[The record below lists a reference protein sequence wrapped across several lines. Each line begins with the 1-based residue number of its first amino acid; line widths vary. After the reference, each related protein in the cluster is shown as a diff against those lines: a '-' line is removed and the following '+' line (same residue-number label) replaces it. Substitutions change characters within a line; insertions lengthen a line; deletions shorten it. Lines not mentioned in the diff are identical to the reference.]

1 MITIQGKGVSKGI
14 AKGPLYFFQRF
25 DTTVT
30 LKVVSDIEAEKARLA
45 VAQEQ
50 SIRQLNALAEKC
62 QEDAGE
68 EMAVLFETHAMFVE
82 DEDFVE
88 CITSLI
94 DEESCNA
101 EYAVEQAG
109 IQFAAMFAAMD
120 DAYMQARAA
129 DIKDVAK
136 RILNNL
142 LGVVDGGI
150 HSDVPVI
157 LAADDLT
164 PSETLQLDKSK
175 ILGFVTMG
183 GSGNSHTAI
192 LARTMGIP
200 AICGA
205 GEALAEGY
213 NGRVG
218 YIDGETGQLIIDPD
232 AMTQA
237 ALKEKYE
244 KQQETKKLL
253 ETMKGQEDITLDG
266 KKMLLYCNIG
276 SPEDVAAVLANDGQG
291 IGLFRSEFLYLSASD
306 YPTEDEQ
313 FEAYRSV
320 AAAMNGKRVVIR
332 TLDIGADKQVDYF
345 DMKKEENPALGVRAI
360 RICLNRPEVFRTQL
374 RALYR
379 ASVYGKI
386 AIMFPMITSV
396 WEVKEC
402 KRACVSVMKELE
414 AEGIP
419 YNNDTELGIMI
430 ETPSSV
436 FVAEELAKLVDFF
449 SVGTN
454 DLTQYT
460 LACDRQANDLGKFYD
475 PHHPALLRTIKM
487 AADAAHKAG
496 IWIGIC
502 GELGADISMLPTF
515 LAMGIDELSVSPS
528 AVLPVRAAIRQ
539 SIAQTCTLEMLEC

>member
-14 AKGPLYFFQRF
+14 AKGPLYFFQRS

-50 SIRQLNALAEKC
+50 SIQQLNALAEQC

-68 EMAVLFETHAMFVE
+68 EMVVLFETHAMFVE

-94 DEESCNA
+94 DEKSCNA

-109 IQFAAMFAAMD
+109 IQFAVMFAAMD
-120 DAYMQARAA
+120 NAYMQARAA

-150 HSDVPVI
+150 RSDVPVI
-157 LAADDLT
+157 LAADDLA

-205 GEALAEGY
+205 GEALAESY

-237 ALKEKYE
+237 ALEEKYE

-253 ETMKGQEDITLDG
+253 ETMKGQKDITLDG

-345 DMKKEENPALGVRAI
+345 DMKEEENPALGVRAI

-419 YNNDTELGIMI
+419 YNKNTELGIMV

-460 LACDRQANDLGKFYD
+460 LACDRQANDLGKFFD
-475 PHHPALLRTIKM
+475 PHHPALLRAIKM

-502 GELGADISMLPTF
+502 GELGADTSMLPTF

>member
-14 AKGPLYFFQRF
+14 AKGPLYFFQRS

-50 SIRQLNALAEKC
+50 SIQQLNALAEKC
-62 QEDAGE
+62 RDDAGE
-68 EMAVLFETHAMFVE
+68 EMAVLFETHAMLVE

-136 RILNNL
+136 RIVNNL

-150 HSDVPVI
+150 RSDVPVI
-157 LAADDLT
+157 LAADDLA

-345 DMKKEENPALGVRAI
+345 DMKEEENPALGVRAI

-419 YNNDTELGIMI
+419 YNKDTELGIMV

-460 LACDRQANDLGKFYD
+460 LACDRQSNDLGKFYD
-475 PHHPALLRTIKM
+475 PHHPALLRAIKM